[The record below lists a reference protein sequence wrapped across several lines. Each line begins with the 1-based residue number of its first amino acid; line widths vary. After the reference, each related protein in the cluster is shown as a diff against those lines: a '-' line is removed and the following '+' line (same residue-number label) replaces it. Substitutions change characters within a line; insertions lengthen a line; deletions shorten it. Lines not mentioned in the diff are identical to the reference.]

1 MKTSINIIIIIL
13 LTTTTYAQKAF
24 NYFDIGNKD
33 MGWSITEGNNGK
45 LFMAGKLDH
54 EFEGQEEGIILRL
67 NSNGN
72 LEKSANYF
80 TDSNIAAFR
89 SIVKDSISGAL
100 YAAGKTSNNEIAIM
114 EIDEELNIVSLLK
127 IPCPTNIIIEEFFV
141 IKLLIENE
149 NIIAYGTF
157 KIISKQEENNFVE
170 NSLSFYK
177 YSNNNDNK
185 KSINKEP
192 FFIKADKCLTEIIEF
207 KYFELASRNYCYQ
220 MLHSPNEHK
229 YYAFIGG
236 FPINF
241 VGCNSNMA
249 LTVIELDNSF
259 DITDTIGVVS
269 TDISSDYSA
278 ISYNGNIVFVGNL
291 NVHFNQATLIKSKN
305 ILVKRMTFDDLY
317 CLDSCL
323 IGYYGQDTIVRP
335 AGIQAVCKNDNLCYI
350 TGVNNFAWTPTFTH
364 GNEPSE
370 IILSCFDESFNKNWE
385 YYYGIENSYLYPCY
399 ITPLTEGGVAITGWK
414 HDLSDTGDDTDFMVL
429 IVDKEGHLTSENSP
443 FVEKSTL
450 CFPSPATS
458 EINIRIAIQHKNCTI
473 EIYNINGKMLKT
485 ERANSGTTAINI
497 SDFPSG
503 NYIYKVYN
511 SEGFVESGKFVK
523 GV

>member
-1 MKTSINIIIIIL
+1 MKTIINTIIIIL
-13 LTTTTYAQKAF
+13 LASTTNAQKAF

-54 EFEGQEEGIILRL
+54 EFEGQEEGTISRL
-67 NSNGN
+67 NSNGE
-72 LEKSANYF
+72 LEESRNYF
-80 TDSNIAAFR
+80 LDYNI
-89 SIVKDSISGAL
+89 SIVMDIVCAPASGSI
-100 YAAGKTSNNEIAIM
+100 YAAGKTINNEIAII
-114 EIDEELNIVSLLK
+114 EINNNLDVISILK
-127 IPCPTNIIIEEFFV
+127 IPCPTNTSVNEELFIV
-141 IKLLIENE
+141 KLLLENE
-149 NIIAYGTF
+149 NIVAYGTF
-157 KIISKQEENNFVE
+157 IANHKQKKSYYTNNYYL
-170 NSLSFYK
+170 NSYL
-177 YSNNNDNK
+177 NNDNLYVTG
-185 KSINKEP
+185 NQEP
-192 FFIKADKCLTEIIEF
+192 FFIKINYQLSEVIDFNYL
-207 KYFELASRNYCYQ
+207 ELFSLNTCYQ
-220 MLHSPNEHK
+220 ILPSPNANN

-241 VGCNSNMA
+241 VGCNSSMA

-259 DITDTIGVVS
+259 EIIDTIGVIN
-269 TDISSDYSA
+269 TTIISDYSA
-278 ISYNGNIVFVGNL
+278 ISYNDNIVFVGNL
-291 NVHFNQATLIKSKN
+291 NVHFNGTTLVKSKN
-305 ILVKRMTFDDLY
+305 ILVKRMAYDDLF

-485 ERANSGTTAINI
+485 ERANSATTAINI
-497 SDFPSG
+497 SEFPSG